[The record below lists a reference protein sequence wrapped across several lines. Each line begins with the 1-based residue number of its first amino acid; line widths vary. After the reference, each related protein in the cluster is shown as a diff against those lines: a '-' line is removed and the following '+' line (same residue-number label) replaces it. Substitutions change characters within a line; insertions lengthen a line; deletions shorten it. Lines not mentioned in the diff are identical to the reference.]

1 MSGRRQ
7 SDMSQA
13 DFLQQRAE
21 TIRQLRE
28 NPHTDWVLDLF
39 DWTNLPLLLIG
50 LAPCLL
56 RVWNKNRI
64 RSGIIPIWLVL
75 TLWGLWSC
83 WASPYLA
90 MLWTG
95 ERRVWSY
102 FPEGPASFAIA
113 FMGWLPALL
122 LSSLT
127 WIIRWLYFRVIS
139 RKRSPAD

>member
-1 MSGRRQ
+1 MSGRRR

-21 TIRQLRE
+21 TIRLLRE

-50 LAPCLL
+50 LVPCLL
-56 RVWNKNRI
+56 RVWKKNRI
-64 RSGIIPIWLVL
+64 RSGILPIWFIL

-95 ERRVWSY
+95 ERRVWTY
-102 FPEGPASFAIA
+102 FPEGPAVPAIT

-127 WIIRWLYFRVIS
+127 WIIKWLYFRVIS